1 MIFKEIKAEHIY
13 EMLPIEETAFRDP
26 WDYKILYEE
35 IRINPNSNYIGL
47 FNDDELVAYIGYWF
61 MVDYFDIANLAVKEE
76 YKNQGLASKL
86 LVEVERLAK
95 EENVN
100 NIFLEVSVHNEA
112 AINLYLKHNYKKL
125 KVIKNYYTVLKEDAF
140 LMQKEVNNG

>member
-13 EMLPIEETAFRDP
+13 EMLPIEESSFKDP

-47 FNDDELVAYIGYWF
+47 FIEDELVAYIGYWF
-61 MVDYFDIANLAVKEE
+61 MVDYYDIANLAVKTE
-76 YKNQGLASKL
+76 YKKQGLASKL
-86 LVEVERLAK
+86 LEEIERLAK
-95 EENVN
+95 EDGIE

-112 AINLYLKHNYKKL
+112 AINLYLKHGYKKL

-140 LMQKEVNNG
+140 LMQKEVNND